1 MNHVRL
7 FPSFARRARIPY
19 DRPPM
24 ATKFAV
30 GIDIIEIERVA
41 DVIARHGDRFLNRIY
56 TPDEIAHCR
65 GRVSELAARF
75 AAKEAV
81 MKALGT
87 GVRGV
92 GWRDIEV
99 LPNRRGKPLVFLYER
114 GAGRAERIELRGLEI
129 SLTHSNEFAI
139 AAVVGERAM
148 TENEDTPRR
157 GEAALALIREKGLR

>member
-1 MNHVRL
+1 
-7 FPSFARRARIPY
+7 
-19 DRPPM
+19 M

-30 GIDIIEIERVA
+30 GIDIIEIDRVA

-56 TPDEIAHCR
+56 TADEIKHCR

-99 LPNRRGKPLVFLYER
+99 LPNRRGKPLIFLYGR
-114 GAGRAERIELRGLEI
+114 GAARAETIELRGLEV
-129 SLTHSNEFAI
+129 SLTHSREYAI
-139 AAVVGERAM
+139 ASVVGERAL
-148 TENEDTPRR
+148 TEREDTPRR
-157 GEAALALIREKGLR
+157 GEKGLR